1 MIKIT
6 NDIKEIKL
14 ASDAVIYFSAEW
26 CGPCKQL
33 KPQMAKAAIQDESR
47 DYFFVDVD
55 KVESKY
61 LEEYNIRSIPQVF
74 KIDKGILGKQITAK
88 NAELIIEQVNE

>member
-6 NDIKEIKL
+6 NDMEEVI
-14 ASDAVIYFSAEW
+14 AANDAVIYFSAEW

-33 KPQMAKAAIQDESR
+33 KPQMAKAAMADESR

-55 KVESKY
+55 KVDTKY
-61 LEEYNIRSIPQVF
+61 LERYNIKSIPQVY
-74 KIDKGILGKQITAK
+74 KINYGDLGNQITAK
-88 NAELIIEQVNE
+88 NSEEILEQVNR